1 MDRRS
6 AGICP
11 RLGPRTAT
19 IKLKQ
24 ERNAHVE
31 ELQRLREQQ
40 ERTTRVEELQRRR
53 DAPRKR
59 VSPEKGVLDISTLR
73 PLPPVSSAPAGPLRK
88 RVKSTLKPEL
98 KTPKLHTNRGEYRD
112 DEETTAIAQRM
123 LEKFQ
128 ADGVDPLEDMLQ
140 PSDDMSSEEEYDP
153 NCGLPYCPRLKVDR
167 RRLHAVC
174 MISGTLA
181 QLEAERL
188 AAEQKAKDRFYAM
201 RSVPVVHAE
210 AMKRVAAQ
218 IEQRSM
224 DS

>member
-1 MDRRS
+1 MALDMSNPLERQLAMDRRS

-59 VSPEKGVLDISTLR
+59 VSPEK
-73 PLPPVSSAPAGPLRK
+73 APAGPLRK

-98 KTPKLHTNRGEYRD
+98 KIPKLHTNRGEYRD